1 MIEASVAVHAGQRL
15 GNRFNIHGIAGL
27 GYHETRVKL
36 TRGATRLDRSVNGIG
51 PLLGVHI
58 GFEAT
63 KWLEIYGRGSIL
75 FPNFNQLNIRESQ
88 QVEVGVQFNLSDAIS
103 LIAAYRLWRFQQED
117 FSLGPSPRTDID
129 IRAGGVVV
137 GIVIRF

>member
-1 MIEASVAVHAGQRL
+1 M
-15 GNRFNIHGIAGL
+15 
-27 GYHETRVKL
+27 
-36 TRGATRLDRSVNGIG
+36 
-51 PLLGVHI
+51 
-58 GFEAT
+58 
-63 KWLEIYGRGSIL
+63 
-75 FPNFNQLNIRESQ
+75 
-88 QVEVGVQFNLSDAIS
+88 QFNLSDAIS